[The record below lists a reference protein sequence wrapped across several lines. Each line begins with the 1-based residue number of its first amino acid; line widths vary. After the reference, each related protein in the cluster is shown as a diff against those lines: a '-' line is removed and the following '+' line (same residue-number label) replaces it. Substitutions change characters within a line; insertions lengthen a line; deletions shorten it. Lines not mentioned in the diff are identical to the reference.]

1 MAPGTRGRP
10 AGSSACATCSWAASA
25 PHPAA
30 SPSAAQVVDSET
42 DWQLW
47 AERYDGALRGIFAVH
62 DEITMRVVGGTE
74 PHLYEEDELRG
85 RAGA

>member
-1 MAPGTRGRP
+1 
-10 AGSSACATCSWAASA
+10 
-25 PHPAA
+25 
-30 SPSAAQVVDSET
+30 VDSET